1 MKVAQSRCSD
11 SLWPH
16 GLYSPWNSPG
26 QNTGVGSLS
35 LFQGIFPTQEL
46 NWDLLLCRQILYQ
59 LNYWGSYIL
68 KLDQF
73 KDDVIPWIAR
83 RSNQS
88 ILREINLSKYSLKGQ
103 KLKLHYFCHLMWT
116 ADSLEKSLMLGKI
129 EGRRRIGHKRVRQ
142 LDGITDAMDMNLGK
156 LPEMVRDREAWHVAV
171 HGVTKG
177 RTWLGNW
184 TTTVAGR
191 KPILTS
197 CWKLFLWLVFIIIII
212 LNGLLGGPCPSA
224 WL

>member
-35 LFQGIFPTQEL
+35 FFQGIFPTQEL

-171 HGVTKG
+171 HAVTKNG
-177 RTWLGNW
+177 TWKGDW
-184 TTTVAGR
+184 TTTT
-191 KPILTS
+191 LTKFKS
-197 CWKLFLWLVFIIIII
+197 CSFIILVWNIIAQ
-212 LNGLLGGPCPSA
+212 NY
-224 WL
+224 